1 MNLSHANSTIT
12 SAASHFGFKSGG
24 ELIIPE
30 TSFYQIL
37 FKDSPKASEITL
49 NLKLTNKNI
58 ANRSRIVNF
67 EDTRGRWIDIS
78 MSQVVGLPKE
88 ASRTL
93 DLSTCLQDVEIFPSF
108 LIMKL

>member
-1 MNLSHANSTIT
+1 M
-12 SAASHFGFKSGG
+12 
-24 ELIIPE
+24 IIPE
-30 TSFYQIL
+30 TGLYQIF
-37 FKDSPKASEITL
+37 FKESSKASEITL
-49 NLKLTNKNI
+49 NLKLTNKNVT
-58 ANRSRIVNF
+58 NRSRIVNF
-67 EDTRGRWIDIS
+67 EDTRGRWSDIS

>member
-1 MNLSHANSTIT
+1 M
-12 SAASHFGFKSGG
+12 
-24 ELIIPE
+24 IIPE

-67 EDTRGRWIDIS
+67 EDTRGRWSDIS
-78 MSQVVGLPKE
+78 MSQVVGLPKG
-88 ASRTL
+88 APVTL
-93 DLSTCLQDVEIFPSF
+93 DMSTDLFIIFDF
-108 LIMKL
+108 ETLKLYFSTD

>member
-1 MNLSHANSTIT
+1 MT

-78 MSQVVGLPKE
+78 MSQVVGLPKG

-93 DLSTCLQDVEIFPSF
+93 DLSTCLLDVEIYPSF

>member
-1 MNLSHANSTIT
+1 M
-12 SAASHFGFKSGG
+12 
-24 ELIIPE
+24 IIPE

-67 EDTRGRWIDIS
+67 EDKRGRWIDIS
-78 MSQVVGLPKE
+78 MSQVVGLPKG

-93 DLSTCLQDVEIFPSF
+93 DLSTCLLDVKIYPSF

>member
-1 MNLSHANSTIT
+1 M
-12 SAASHFGFKSGG
+12 
-24 ELIIPE
+24 IIPE

-78 MSQVVGLPKE
+78 MSQVVGLPKG
-88 ASRTL
+88 ASRAL
-93 DLSTCLQDVEIFPSF
+93 GLSTCLLDVEIYPSF